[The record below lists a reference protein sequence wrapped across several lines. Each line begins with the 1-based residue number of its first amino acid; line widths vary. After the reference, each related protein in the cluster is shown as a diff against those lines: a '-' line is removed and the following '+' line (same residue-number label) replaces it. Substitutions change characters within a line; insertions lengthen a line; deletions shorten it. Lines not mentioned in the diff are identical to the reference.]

1 MDISDQLKDPFWAAL
16 FAAAV
21 TAGYIHIK
29 NQMNGGPKLQLS
41 AYAKPAAL
49 VSLLVY
55 FIVHNG
61 SVREHI
67 STEPF

>member
-1 MDISDQLKDPFWAAL
+1 MDISDQLKDPLWAAL
-16 FAAAV
+16 FAAVV

-49 VSLLVY
+49 VALLVY
-55 FIVHNG
+55 FIVQNG

>member
-1 MDISDQLKDPFWAAL
+1 MDISDNLKDPMWAAI

-21 TAGYIHIK
+21 TALYVHVK
-29 NQMNGGPKLQLS
+29 NQMNGGPKLQMN

-49 VSLLVY
+49 VAILVY
-55 FIVHNG
+55 FIVSCG
-61 SVREHI
+61 STREKI